1 MIKIGCK
8 NNLSASSVIEDYY
21 AKIEL
26 WFVIANKCGA
36 ATSTEELTIRDGLTG
51 LTDGLLW

>member
-8 NNLSASSVIEDYY
+8 NNLSASSEIEHYY

-51 LTDGLLW
+51 LTYGLLW

>member
-8 NNLSASSVIEDYY
+8 NNLSALSVIEDY

-36 ATSTEELTIRDGLTG
+36 ATSTEELTTRDGLSNV
-51 LTDGLLW
+51 